1 MCRTKAVGTAVA
13 EQAGA
18 ETDTLLPYASVVAP
32 NESWGTA
39 DFSLQLISLLLI
51 LLSLGAASCFAC
63 KRRQE
68 LRKSYQDFATQTDRE
83 VGTREDLDRVIK
95 SVSSLQHQV
104 LTMELERE
112 SERRLAQLRR
122 SRSVSH
128 EYLHESNADEAADL
142 MMSWPCCQ
150 KH

>member
-13 EQAGA
+13 EQPGT
-18 ETDTLLPYASVVAP
+18 ETDTLLPYVGVVTST
-32 NESWGTA
+32 ESWGTA
-39 DFSLQLISLLLI
+39 YFALQLISLLLI
-51 LLSLGAASCFAC
+51 LLSLGAASYFAY

-122 SRSVSH
+122 SRSVSQ
-128 EYLHESNADEAADL
+128 EYLHGNDADGAADL
-142 MMSWPCCQ
+142 NIVLSQ
-150 KH
+150 